1 MYRLLQQPWMKN
13 LTAMLTSF
21 RDWVTPETV
30 TSGRNLKYGLIL
42 PAVFLTFS
50 CTELS
55 EYDNQQVQAAL
66 NDSLITTSESWD
78 VEISLLREG
87 RTRMIIE
94 GSHAVQY
101 QSEENKRTTIDGP
114 VYVQLYDTTGALETE
129 AWSKEAVYL
138 EDVREFELIDSVRVQ
153 TVDDRQLYTEYLK
166 YIQDSDR
173 ISSPQFVTI
182 ITPTDS
188 ISGRGFDGQT
198 DLTSY
203 TIIEPRGRLI
213 VD

>member
-1 MYRLLQQPWMKN
+1 
-13 LTAMLTSF
+13 MLTSF

>member
-1 MYRLLQQPWMKN
+1 
-13 LTAMLTSF
+13 MLTSC
-21 RDWVTPETV
+21 RDWATQGTAISV
-30 TSGRNLKYGLIL
+30 RNLKYFLIL
-42 PAVFLTFS
+42 PATLFAFS

-55 EYDNQQVQAAL
+55 EYDTQQVQAAL
-66 NDSLITTSESWD
+66 NDSLITTSESWN

-101 QSEENKRTTIDGP
+101 QSDENKRTTIDGP

-153 TVDDRQLYTEYLK
+153 TVDDRQLFTEYLK
-166 YIQDSDR
+166 YIQDTDR

-188 ISGRGFDGQT
+188 ISGRGFNGKT

>member
-1 MYRLLQQPWMKN
+1 
-13 LTAMLTSF
+13 MLSSYQ
-21 RDWVTPETV
+21 DWATQETV
-30 TSGRNLKYGLIL
+30 ISERTLKYALLLSI
-42 PAVFLTFS
+42 AFISFS

-55 EYDNQQVQAAL
+55 EYDTQQVQAAL

-78 VEISLLREG
+78 VEISLMRKG

-94 GSHAVQY
+94 GTHSVQY
-101 QSEENKRTTIDGP
+101 QTEENKRTTIDGP
-114 VYVQLYDTTGALETE
+114 VYVQLFDTTGALETE
-129 AWSKEAVYL
+129 AWSKEAIYYDI
-138 EDVREFELIDSVRVQ
+138 EREFELLDSVRVQ
-153 TVDDRQLYTEYLK
+153 TVDDRQLFTEYLK

-188 ISGRGFDGQT
+188 ISGRGFSGLT

-203 TIIEPRGRLI
+203 TITEPRGRLI
-213 VD
+213 VE

>member
-1 MYRLLQQPWMKN
+1 
-13 LTAMLTSF
+13 MLTSY
-21 RDWVTPETV
+21 RDWATPGIVISERI
-30 TSGRNLKYGLIL
+30 RNFWLIPL
-42 PAVFLTFS
+42 AAFLAFS

-55 EYDNQQVQAAL
+55 EYDTQQVQAAL

-78 VEISLLREG
+78 VEIALMREG
-87 RTRMIIE
+87 RTRMVIE
-94 GSHAVQY
+94 GTHAVQY

-114 VYVQLYDTTGALETE
+114 VYVQLFDTTGALETE
-129 AWSKEAVYL
+129 AWSKEAVYF
-138 EDVREFELIDSVRVQ
+138 ENVREFELLDSVRVQ
-153 TVDDRQLYTEYLK
+153 TVDNRRLYTEYLK

-188 ISGRGFDGQT
+188 ISGRGFSGKT

-213 VD
+213 VE

>member
-1 MYRLLQQPWMKN
+1 MKN
-13 LTAMLTSF
+13 LMSMLLSY
-21 RDWVTPETV
+21 RDWATQETV
-30 TSGRNLKYGLIL
+30 ISEQILKYCLIL
-42 PAVFLTFS
+42 TFALISFS

-55 EYDNQQVQAAL
+55 DYDTQQVNAAL

-78 VEISLLREG
+78 VQISLMRKG

-94 GSHAVQY
+94 GTHSVQY
-101 QSEENKRTTIDGP
+101 QTEENKRTTIDGP

-129 AWSKEAVYL
+129 AWSKEAIYY
-138 EDVREFELIDSVRVQ
+138 DNDREFELLDSVRVQ
-153 TVDDRQLYTEYLK
+153 TVDDRQLFTEYLK

-188 ISGRGFDGQT
+188 ISGRGFSGLT

-203 TIIEPRGRLI
+203 TITEPRGRLI
-213 VD
+213 VE

>member
-1 MYRLLQQPWMKN
+1 
-13 LTAMLTSF
+13 MLSSY
-21 RDWVTPETV
+21 RDWATPGTV
-30 TSGRNLKYGLIL
+30 ISGRNLKYWLIL
-42 PAVFLTFS
+42 PAIFFAFS

-55 EYDNQQVQAAL
+55 EYDTQQVQAAL
-66 NDSLITTSESWD
+66 NDSLITTSESWN

-153 TVDDRQLYTEYLK
+153 TVDDRHLYTEYLK
-166 YIQDSDR
+166 YIQDTDR
-173 ISSPQFVTI
+173 ISSPRFVTI
-182 ITPTDS
+182 ITPSDS
-188 ISGRGFDGQT
+188 ISGLGFEGAT
-198 DLTSY
+198 DLDEGDY
-203 TIIEPRGRLI
+203 IIKEPRGRLT